1 MRFTKHFFI
10 FVGENAIY
18 RLNQN
23 ISMSQSQENYIV
35 GIGEALWDMLPEG
48 RKIGGAPANFTYHVS
63 QFGLDAVA
71 VSAVGDDALG
81 EEIRHIFDEKGLQSH
96 LASVAYP
103 TGTVEVTLDAK
114 GVPQYDICEG
124 VAWDNIPFTPE
135 LEALARNTI
144 AVCYGTLAQRNTT
157 SRQTIESFIEA
168 MPAESIKI
176 CDINLRGT
184 FYNKEVI
191 ESSMRKCDILK
202 INDEEIVEVCRL
214 LGMESA
220 TQRMAAL
227 SLMGRYEIDMLIL
240 TCGTEGSYIFC
251 MDGTESFLPTPKVEV
266 ADTVGAGDSFTGA
279 FIAAL
284 LMGKEVKKAH
294 ALAVEVSAY
303 VCTQNGAMPELPERI
318 IDKL

>member
-1 MRFTKHFFI
+1 
-10 FVGENAIY
+10 
-18 RLNQN
+18 
-23 ISMSQSQENYIV
+23 MSNSQQNYIV

-71 VSAVGDDALG
+71 VSAVGDDELG
-81 EEIRHIFDEKGLQSH
+81 AEIRQTFEEKDLQTQ
-96 LASVAYP
+96 LATVPYP
-103 TGTVEVTLDAK
+103 TGTVAVTLDAK
-114 GVPQYDICEG
+114 GIPHYEICEG
-124 VAWDNIPFTPE
+124 VAWDNIPFSPE

-144 AVCYGTLAQRNTT
+144 AVCYGTLAQRNSV
-157 SRQTIESFIEA
+157 SRKTIESFIAA
-168 MPAESIKI
+168 MPADGIKI

-184 FYNKEVI
+184 FYNKEVL
-191 ESSMRKCDILK
+191 ESSMRACDILK
-202 INDEEIVEVCRL
+202 INDEEIDEVSRL
-214 LGMESA
+214 LGAEFP

-227 SLMGRYEIDMLIL
+227 NLMSRYEVDILIL
-240 TCGTEGSYIFC
+240 TCGTNGSYIYS
-251 MDGTESFLPTPKVEV
+251 MDGTESFLPTPKVKV

-284 LMGKEVKKAH
+284 LCGKDIKKAH

-303 VCTQNGAMPELPERI
+303 VCTQNGAMPELPDEI

>member
-1 MRFTKHFFI
+1 
-10 FVGENAIY
+10 
-18 RLNQN
+18 
-23 ISMSQSQENYIV
+23 MSHSQENYVV

-71 VSAVGDDALG
+71 VSAVGDDELG
-81 EEIRHIFDEKGLQSH
+81 REIRQTFEQKDLQT
-96 LASVAYP
+96 AIATVDYP
-103 TGTVEVTLDAK
+103 TGTVEVTLDEK
-114 GVPQYDICEG
+114 GIPQYDICEG
-124 VAWDNIPFTPE
+124 VAWDNIPFTDE
-135 LEALARNTI
+135 LKTLAQNTI

-157 SRQTIESFIEA
+157 SRQTIEAFIAA
-168 MPAESIKI
+168 MPADGIKI

-184 FYNKEVI
+184 FYSKEVI
-191 ESSMRKCDILK
+191 ESSMRACDILK

-214 LGMESA
+214 LGAEFP
-220 TQRMAAL
+220 TQRMSAL
-227 SLMGRYEIDMLIL
+227 NLMSRYEIDMLIL

-251 MDGTESFLPTPKVEV
+251 MDGTESFLPTPKVKV

-284 LMGKEVKKAH
+284 LCGKDVKKAH

-303 VCTQNGAMPELPERI
+303 VCTQNGAMPELPEKI

>member
-1 MRFTKHFFI
+1 
-10 FVGENAIY
+10 
-18 RLNQN
+18 
-23 ISMSQSQENYIV
+23 MSNSQQNYIV

-71 VSAVGDDALG
+71 VSAVGDDELG
-81 EEIRHIFDEKGLQSH
+81 AEIRHTFEEKDLQTQ
-96 LASVAYP
+96 LATVPYP
-103 TGTVEVTLDAK
+103 TGPVAVTLDAK
-114 GVPQYDICEG
+114 GIPHYEICEG
-124 VAWDNIPFTPE
+124 VAWDNIPFSPE

-144 AVCYGTLAQRNTT
+144 AVCYGTLAQRNSV
-157 SRQTIESFIEA
+157 SRKTIESFIAA
-168 MPAESIKI
+168 MPADGIKI

-184 FYNKEVI
+184 FYNKEI
-191 ESSMRKCDILK
+191 LESSMRACDILK
-202 INDEEIVEVCRL
+202 INDEEIDEVSRL
-214 LGMESA
+214 LGAEFP

-227 SLMGRYEIDMLIL
+227 NLMSRYEIDILIL
-240 TCGTEGSYIFC
+240 TCGTNGSYIYS
-251 MDGTESFLPTPKVEV
+251 MDGTESFLPTPKVKV

-284 LMGKEVKKAH
+284 LCGKDIKKAH

-303 VCTQNGAMPELPERI
+303 VCTQNGAMPELPDEI

>member
-1 MRFTKHFFI
+1 
-10 FVGENAIY
+10 
-18 RLNQN
+18 
-23 ISMSQSQENYIV
+23 MSNTQRNYIV

-48 RKIGGAPANFTYHVS
+48 RKIGGAPANFTFHVS

-81 EEIRHIFDEKGLQSH
+81 EEIRQTFDQKDLQTQ
-96 LASVAYP
+96 LATVPYP
-103 TGTVEVTLDAK
+103 TGTVEVTLDEK
-114 GVPQYDICEG
+114 GIPQYDICEG
-124 VAWDNIPFTPE
+124 VAWDNIPFTAE

-144 AVCYGTLAQRNTT
+144 AVCFGTLAQRNSV
-157 SRQTIESFIEA
+157 SRQTIEKFIA
-168 MPAESIKI
+168 TMPAEGIKI

-184 FYNKEVI
+184 FYSKEVV
-191 ESSMRKCDILK
+191 ESSMRACDILK

-214 LGMESA
+214 IGIEMP
-220 TQRMAAL
+220 TQRMMAL
-227 SLMGRYEIDMLIL
+227 RLMERYEVDMLIL
-240 TCGTEGSYIFC
+240 TCGTEGSYIYC
-251 MDGTESFLPTPKVEV
+251 MDGTESFLPTPKVKV

-284 LMGKEVKKAH
+284 LCGKEVKKAH

-303 VCTQNGAMPELPERI
+303 VCTQNGAMPELPEKI

>member
-1 MRFTKHFFI
+1 
-10 FVGENAIY
+10 
-18 RLNQN
+18 
-23 ISMSQSQENYIV
+23 MSNSQQNYIV

-71 VSAVGDDALG
+71 VSAVGDDELG
-81 EEIRHIFDEKGLQSH
+81 AEIRQTFEEKDLQTQ
-96 LASVAYP
+96 LATVPYP
-103 TGTVEVTLDAK
+103 TGTVAVTLDAK
-114 GVPQYDICEG
+114 GIPQYEICEG
-124 VAWDNIPFTPE
+124 VAWDNIPFSPE

-144 AVCYGTLAQRNTT
+144 AVCYGTLAQRNSV
-157 SRQTIESFIEA
+157 SRKTIESFIAA
-168 MPAESIKI
+168 MPADGIKI

-184 FYNKEVI
+184 FYNKEI
-191 ESSMRKCDILK
+191 LESSMRACDILK
-202 INDEEIVEVCRL
+202 INDEEIDEVSRL
-214 LGMESA
+214 LGAEFP

-227 SLMGRYEIDMLIL
+227 NLMSRYAVDILIL
-240 TCGTEGSYIFC
+240 TCGINGSYIYS
-251 MDGTESFLPTPKVEV
+251 MDGTESFLPTPKVKV

-284 LMGKEVKKAH
+284 LCGKDIKKAH

-303 VCTQNGAMPELPERI
+303 VCTQNGAMPELPDEI

>member
-1 MRFTKHFFI
+1 
-10 FVGENAIY
+10 
-18 RLNQN
+18 
-23 ISMSQSQENYIV
+23 MSNSQQNYIV

-71 VSAVGDDALG
+71 VSAVGDDELG
-81 EEIRHIFDEKGLQSH
+81 AEIRHTFEEKDLQTQ
-96 LASVAYP
+96 LATVPYP
-103 TGTVEVTLDAK
+103 TGTVAVTLDAK
-114 GVPQYDICEG
+114 GIPHYEICEG
-124 VAWDNIPFTPE
+124 VAWDNIPFSPE

-144 AVCYGTLAQRNTT
+144 AVCYGTLAQRNSV
-157 SRQTIESFIEA
+157 SRKTIESFIAA
-168 MPAESIKI
+168 MPADGIKI

-184 FYNKEVI
+184 FYDKEVL
-191 ESSMRKCDILK
+191 ESSMRACDILK
-202 INDEEIVEVCRL
+202 INDEEIDEVSRL
-214 LGMESA
+214 LGAEFP

-227 SLMGRYEIDMLIL
+227 NLMSRYDIDILIL
-240 TCGTEGSYIFC
+240 TCGTNGSYIYS
-251 MDGTESFLPTPKVEV
+251 MDGTESFLPTPKVKV

-284 LMGKEVKKAH
+284 LCGKDIKKAH

-303 VCTQNGAMPELPERI
+303 VCTQNGAMPELPDEI

>member
-1 MRFTKHFFI
+1 
-10 FVGENAIY
+10 
-18 RLNQN
+18 
-23 ISMSQSQENYIV
+23 MSNSQQNYIV

-71 VSAVGDDALG
+71 VSAVGDDELG
-81 EEIRHIFDEKGLQSH
+81 AEIRQTFEEKDLQTQ
-96 LASVAYP
+96 LATVPYP
-103 TGTVEVTLDAK
+103 TGTVAVTLDAK
-114 GVPQYDICEG
+114 GIPHYEICEG
-124 VAWDNIPFTPE
+124 VAWDNIPFSPE

-144 AVCYGTLAQRNTT
+144 AVCYGTLAQRNSV
-157 SRQTIESFIEA
+157 SRKTIESFIAA
-168 MPAESIKI
+168 MPADGIKI

-184 FYNKEVI
+184 FYNKEI
-191 ESSMRKCDILK
+191 LESSMRACDILK
-202 INDEEIVEVCRL
+202 INDEEIDEVSRL
-214 LGMESA
+214 LGAEFP

-227 SLMGRYEIDMLIL
+227 NLMSRYEVDILIL
-240 TCGTEGSYIFC
+240 TCGTNGSYIYS
-251 MDGTESFLPTPKVEV
+251 MDGTESFLPTPKVKV

-284 LMGKEVKKAH
+284 LCGKDIKKAH

-303 VCTQNGAMPELPERI
+303 VCTQNGAMPELPDEI

>member
-1 MRFTKHFFI
+1 
-10 FVGENAIY
+10 
-18 RLNQN
+18 
-23 ISMSQSQENYIV
+23 MSQTQENYIV

-48 RKIGGAPANFTYHVS
+48 RKIGGAPANFIYHVS
-63 QFGLDAVA
+63 QFGLNAVA

-81 EEIRHIFDEKGLQSH
+81 KEIRQTFDQKELQTHI
-96 LASVAYP
+96 ATVPYP

-114 GVPQYDICEG
+114 GIPQYDICEG
-124 VAWDNIPFTPE
+124 VAWDNIPFTAD
-135 LEALARNTI
+135 LEALAHNTI

-157 SRQTIESFIEA
+157 SRQSIESFIAA
-168 MPAESIKI
+168 MPAEGIKI

-184 FYNKEVI
+184 FYDKEVI

-214 LGMESA
+214 LGIEFTA
-220 TQRMAAL
+220 QRRAAL
-227 SLMGRYEIDMLIL
+227 CLMERYEIDMLIL
-240 TCGTEGSYIFC
+240 TCGTEGSHIFC
-251 MDGTESFLPTPKVEV
+251 MDGTESFLPTPKVVV

-284 LMGKEVKKAH
+284 LMGKDVKRAH

-303 VCTQNGAMPELPERI
+303 VCTQNGAMPELPEKI
-318 IDKL
+318 IDKLWR